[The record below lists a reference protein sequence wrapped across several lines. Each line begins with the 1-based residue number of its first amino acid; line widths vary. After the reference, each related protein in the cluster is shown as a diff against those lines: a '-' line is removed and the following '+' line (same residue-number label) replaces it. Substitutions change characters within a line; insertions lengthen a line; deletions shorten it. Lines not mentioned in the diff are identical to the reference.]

1 MAGKHVWKAAVALL
15 LVFALVVTP
24 YVVTSP
30 VTAEAATLASLQE
43 KQQQLKKQAEANKK
57 KLEALKADKEKQ
69 QEYKETLD
77 DQIATVQ
84 SQIDTLNEQISALDD
99 NITALENQIADK
111 QASIDENLDLLKK
124 RIRAVY
130 VSGETTNLEIILS
143 AESVTDF
150 ADKVEILQA
159 VTEHDT
165 QLINS
170 LKEEMKQIESQKA
183 EIEES
188 RSQVAESKK
197 ELDSKRSELNELI
210 QESETVLA
218 NLASSEKNAEA
229 EKARIAREERIAAQA
244 VEQWMKDYY
253 EQNQG
258 GGGGGS
264 TDYQGTGSFTWP
276 LPGVTRIT
284 QYYKG
289 LAHTGVD
296 VGAPAGTTIVAMDGG
311 KVIYSGYNTSGTGM
325 WTYGNYVDI
334 DHGNGYVTR
343 YAHASALLVSKGQV
357 VTKGQAIARVG
368 NTGNSFGN
376 HLHFE
381 VYYKGVRQNP
391 MNYFTKVG

>member
-77 DQIATVQ
+77 DQMATVQ

-218 NLASSEKNAEA
+218 NLASSEKDAEA
-229 EKARIAREERIAAQA
+229 EKARIAREEMCIR
-244 VEQWMKDYY
+244 DRSL
-253 EQNQG
+253 NR
-258 GGGGGS
+258 
-264 TDYQGTGSFTWP
+264 
-276 LPGVTRIT
+276 VTAT
-284 QYYKG
+284 AWS
-289 LAHTGVD
+289 LE
-296 VGAPAGTTIVAMDGG
+296 
-311 KVIYSGYNTSGTGM
+311 
-325 WTYGNYVDI
+325 
-334 DHGNGYVTR
+334 
-343 YAHASALLVSKGQV
+343 SALLAVPYRRTSS
-357 VTKGQAIARVG
+357 R
-368 NTGNSFGN
+368 
-376 HLHFE
+376 
-381 VYYKGVRQNP
+381 P
-391 MNYFTKVG
+391 